1 MTDTP
6 STLTYTNVVLRESVQ
21 IALTIAALND
31 LKVKAGN
38 IMNAYLT
45 APVTEKIWITVPSLD
60 LMKGRRPSLY
70 DHFMALNNQEPHSA
84 ITWLVICRPWATC
97 HAWQTKTYGTSQ

>member
-6 STLTYTNVVLRESVQ
+6 SILTYASVVLIEIVQ

-38 IMNAYLT
+38 IMNA
-45 APVTEKIWITVPSLD
+45 
-60 LMKGRRPSLY
+60 
-70 DHFMALNNQEPHSA
+70 
-84 ITWLVICRPWATC
+84 
-97 HAWQTKTYGTSQ
+97 